1 MNATGI
7 LTTLLLASS
16 FAAAAPALAEP
27 PPLIPRDV
35 LFGNPERSSPTVSP
49 NGKLLAWIAPDK
61 KNVLQVWIKTIGKND
76 DKMVTA
82 DKKRG
87 IRSYTWAEDDRTL
100 LYVQDADGDE
110 NWHVYGVDLPTG
122 SVRDYTPFQGVQGR
136 IEDVNRERPN
146 EILVAMNVRNKQLH
160 DVYRCDLR
168 TGALTVDTE
177 NPGDV
182 IGWVTDAHFCGRG
195 AQIATPDGGTELA
208 R

>member
-7 LTTLLLASS
+7 LTTPLLASA

-87 IRSYTWAEDDRTL
+87 IRSYTWAEDDRTQL
-100 LYVQDADGDE
+100 NVQDADGAE
-110 NWHVYGVDLPTG
+110 NSH
-122 SVRDYTPFQGVQGR
+122 
-136 IEDVNRERPN
+136 
-146 EILVAMNVRNKQLH
+146 
-160 DVYRCDLR
+160 
-168 TGALTVDTE
+168 
-177 NPGDV
+177 
-182 IGWVTDAHFCGRG
+182 
-195 AQIATPDGGTELA
+195 
-208 R
+208 